1 MGLGELIAKYDVPG
15 AQVAVLTGGEVRD
28 ESAGVSD
35 TGDQVTSDSAFRVG
49 SITKIWTATLA
60 QRLVDEGLLDLDRPV
75 CRYLPGF
82 TPSLTARHLL
92 THMGGLDSNHFFG
105 IGRGDDALA
114 RYASALAA
122 AEHPIPPGTVF
133 SYSNSGFVVLGRL
146 VEVLSGKPFHDVL
159 CERLVKP
166 LGLRTVV
173 TEVGH
178 GTASGASDFA
188 MSARELLR
196 FVRLHLDDPK
206 LAVLRETQV
215 EAVPDFGGGVLGWGL
230 GWMLYRDGVVG
241 HTGVAKGHKAFLRV
255 EPDFGTAVA
264 VLTNSGDSE
273 LLAHEVFT
281 EVLKNVDTPPTPAV
295 NPGEIADRMYGTY
308 RNQLYD
314 ITLTTEDD
322 RTVLVYRPRTELGR
336 AKRVEVVRHSDSS
349 VIAVSPT
356 SDGYQVF
363 SLVGED
369 ESGRARFLHN
379 GSAAYRITPPR

>member
-1 MGLGELIAKYDVPG
+1 
-15 AQVAVLTGGEVRD
+15 
-28 ESAGVSD
+28 
-35 TGDQVTSDSAFRVG
+35 
-49 SITKIWTATLA
+49 
-60 QRLVDEGLLDLDRPV
+60 
-75 CRYLPGF
+75 
-82 TPSLTARHLL
+82 
-92 THMGGLDSNHFFG
+92 
-105 IGRGDDALA
+105 
-114 RYASALAA
+114 
-122 AEHPIPPGTVF
+122 VF

-159 CERLVKP
+159 RERLVKP

-178 GTASGASDFA
+178 GTAPGASDFA

-196 FVRLHLDDPK
+196 FVRLHLDDPE
-206 LAVLRETQV
+206 LAVLRESQV
-215 EAVPDFGGGVLGWGL
+215 EAVPDFGSGILGWGL
-230 GWMLYRDGVVG
+230 GWVLYRDGVVG

-255 EPDFGTAVA
+255 ALDSGTAVA
-264 VLTNSGDSE
+264 VLTNSADSE

-281 EVLKNVDTPPTPAV
+281 EVLQSVDTPPTPAV

-322 RTVLVYRPRTELGR
+322 RGVLVYRPRTELGR
-336 AKRVEVVRHSDSS
+336 AKRVEVVRHGDSS
-349 VIAVSPT
+349 VIAVTPT
-356 SDGYQVF
+356 SDGHQVF

>member
-15 AQVAVLTGGEVRD
+15 AQVAVLTGGEIRD
-28 ESAGVSD
+28 ESAGVSS

-49 SITKIWTATLA
+49 SITKIWTATLV
-60 QRLVDEGLLDLDRPV
+60 QRLVDEGLLDPDRPV

-82 TPSLTARHLL
+82 APSLTARHLL
-92 THMGGLDSNHFFG
+92 THTGGLDSNHFFG

-114 RYASALAA
+114 RYASALAT

-146 VEVLSGKPFHDVL
+146 VEVLSGRPFHDVL
-159 CERLVKP
+159 RERLVQP

-178 GTASGASDFA
+178 GTAPGASDFA

-255 EPDFGTAVA
+255 APDSGTAVA
-264 VLTNSGDSE
+264 VLANSADSE
-273 LLAHEVFT
+273 PLAHEIFT
-281 EVLKNVDTPPTPAV
+281 EVLKSIDAPPTPAV

-314 ITLTTEDD
+314 ITLTTADG
-322 RTVLVYRPRTELGR
+322 RTVLIYRPRTELGR
-336 AKRVEVVRHSDSS
+336 AKRVEVVRHGDSS
-349 VIAVSPT
+349 VIAVTPT

-369 ESGRARFLHN
+369 ERGRARFLHN

>member
-15 AQVAVLTGGEVRD
+15 AQVAVLTGGEIRD
-28 ESAGVSD
+28 EAAGVSS
-35 TGDQVTSDSAFRVG
+35 TGGQVTSDSAFRVG
-49 SITKIWTATLA
+49 SITKIWTATLV
-60 QRLVDEGLLDLDRPV
+60 QRLVDEGRLDLDRPV

-105 IGRGDDALA
+105 IGRGDDALEK
-114 RYASALAA
+114 YAGALAA

-159 CERLVKP
+159 RERLVEP
-166 LGLRTVV
+166 MGLRTVA

-178 GTASGASDFA
+178 GTAPGASDFA

-215 EAVPDFGGGVLGWGL
+215 EAVPDFGSGVLGWGL
-230 GWMLYRDGVVG
+230 GWMLYLDGVVG
-241 HTGVAKGHKAFLRV
+241 HIGVAKGRKAFLRV
-255 EPDFGTAVA
+255 VPDSGTAVA
-264 VLTNSGDSE
+264 VLTNSADSE
-273 LLAHEVFT
+273 LLAREVFT
-281 EVLKNVDTPPTPAV
+281 EVLKSSETPPSPATQ
-295 NPGEIADRMYGTY
+295 PGAIADWMCGTY

-314 ITLTTEDD
+314 ITLATEDE
-322 RTVLVYRPRTELGR
+322 RAVLVYRPRTELGR
-336 AKRVEVVRHSDSS
+336 AKRVEVVRHGDSS
-349 VIAVSPT
+349 VIGVTPT

>member
-1 MGLGELIAKYDVPG
+1 MGLGELIAKYGVPG
-15 AQVAVLTGGEVRD
+15 AQVAVLTGGEIRD
-28 ESAGVSD
+28 EAAGVSG
-35 TGDQVTSDSAFRVG
+35 TGDQVTSDSAFRIG
-49 SITKIWTATLA
+49 SITKIWTATLV
-60 QRLVDEGLLDLDRPV
+60 QRLVDEGRLDLDRPV

-105 IGRGDDALA
+105 IGHGDDALA

-122 AEHPIPPGTVF
+122 AEHSIAPGTVF

-146 VEVLSGKPFHDVL
+146 VEVLSGRPFHDVL
-159 CERLVKP
+159 RERLVEP
-166 LGLRTVV
+166 LELKTVV

-178 GTASGASDFA
+178 GTAPGASDFA

-206 LAVLRETQV
+206 LAVLRDTQV
-215 EAVPDFGGGVLGWGL
+215 ETVPDFGSGVLGWGL
-230 GWMLYRDGVVG
+230 GWMLYRDGVAG

-255 EPDFGTAVA
+255 VPDSGTAVA
-264 VLTNSGDSE
+264 VLANSADSE
-273 LLAHEVFT
+273 LLAREVFA
-281 EVLKNVDTPPTPAV
+281 EVLKSIETPPTPAAE
-295 NPGEIADRMYGTY
+295 PGQIEDWMRGTY

-314 ITLTTEDD
+314 ITLSTEDG
-322 RTVLVYRPRTELGR
+322 RAVLVYRPRTGLGR
-336 AKRVEVVRHSDSS
+336 AKRVEVVRHGDSS
-349 VIAVSPT
+349 VIAVTPT
-356 SDGYQVF
+356 SDGFPVF
-363 SLVGED
+363 SLVGQD

>member
-15 AQVAVLTGGEVRD
+15 AQVAVLTDGEVRD

-35 TGDQVTSDSAFRVG
+35 AGDHVTSDSAFRVG

-60 QRLVDEGLLDLDRPV
+60 QRLVDEGLLDLDLPV
-75 CRYLPGF
+75 CQYLPGF

-105 IGRGDDALA
+105 IGRGGDALA
-114 RYASALAA
+114 RYADALAA

-159 CERLVKP
+159 HERLLTP

-178 GTASGASDFA
+178 GTAPGASDFA
-188 MSARELLR
+188 MSARELLL
-196 FVRLHLDDPK
+196 FVRLHLDDPR
-206 LAVLRETQV
+206 LAVLRETEV
-215 EAVPDFGGGVLGWGL
+215 EAVPDFGSGVVGWGL
-230 GWMLYRDGVVG
+230 GWMLHRDGVVG

-255 EPDFGTAVA
+255 APDFGTAVA
-264 VLTNSGDSE
+264 VLTNSADSE
-273 LLAHEVFT
+273 PLAHEVFT
-281 EVLKNVDTPPTPAV
+281 EVLKSADTPPTPAV
-295 NPGEIADRMYGTY
+295 NPGKIPARMFGTY

-314 ITLTTEDD
+314 ITLTAEDD
-322 RTVLVYRPRTELGR
+322 RTVLLYRPRTELGR
-336 AKRVEVVRHSDSS
+336 AKRVEVVRHGDSS
-349 VIAVSPT
+349 VIAVTPT

-369 ESGRARFLHN
+369 ESGRPMFLHN